1 MHPQTRAPGER
12 FTVVRWREGY
22 AIEEVD
28 AFVERCFADLS
39 RGAHGDLTAA
49 TVRDVRFTP
58 RRFRAGYDMDEVDVY
73 LDEVLTELNRL
84 RGPQTS

>member
-1 MHPQTRAPGER
+1 M
-12 FTVVRWREGY
+12 
-22 AIEEVD
+22 
-28 AFVERCFADLS
+28 LS
-39 RGAHGDLTAA
+39 PCIPHGDLTAA

-73 LDEVLTELNRL
+73 LDAVLTELNRL